1 MGENFEP
8 ASCLPDFITLRGQ
21 LIFSPTATQWQSV
34 CRYPCIFCT
43 KLFSYDESPEML
55 SYLAAVF
62 LFLCVQFVVASG
74 DTSGGRPEHYVNDE
88 MKYGTKD
95 RHVFKENMPSM
106 SMRSDLLWSDRVHGA
121 TVHEVVFVIRQ
132 RNMEELTGLLHD
144 VSNPDSPNY
153 GQHLTQEKVT
163 SMTTNPESRDAVL
176 SYLTSVG
183 SKVKS
188 VTRGGDFIIA
198 EASVAV
204 WEEAFKAEFF
214 TLQQTLPSGQTHE
227 VIRADGYS
235 IPSEL
240 HTHVESVLNIL
251 EIPNGERVG
260 SRSKFS
266 PQITKYLV
274 TPSKL
279 RKFYNVSSSQ
289 GSSLSTQAAYGAI
302 GQYFSPAD
310 LRTFQKN
317 QNLTYQTAED
327 IGSHSSDFYCRISP
341 NDCSEANLDMQYIM
355 SMSPGSPTTYWYAS
369 YGMTPWLVEVSRASR
384 VPLVL
389 SISYGQE
396 EQYVT
401 EAIKDAF
408 NTIAMKL
415 SAMGVTILVA
425 SGDDGANSRNVRKG
439 YYSRCGYQP
448 DFPSVSPYLTA
459 VGATSVGCMLNV
471 MTSCHRLQ
479 LPY

>member
-1 MGENFEP
+1 M
-8 ASCLPDFITLRGQ
+8 ST
-21 LIFSPTATQWQSV
+21 S
-34 CRYPCIFCT
+34 
-43 KLFSYDESPEML
+43 
-55 SYLAAVF
+55 LAAGF
-62 LFLCVQFVVASG
+62 LFLCVQFIIASG

-121 TVHEVVFVIRQ
+121 TIHEVVFVIRQ

-163 SMTTNPESRDAVL
+163 SMTINPESRDVVL

-204 WEEAFKAEFF
+204 WEEVFKAEFF

-274 TPSKL
+274 FPLKL

-289 GSSLSTQAAYGAI
+289 GSSQSPQAVFGAI
-302 GQYFSPAD
+302 KQYFSPAD

-317 QNLTYQTAED
+317 QNLTYQTAKD
-327 IGSHSSDFYCRISP
+327 IGSHS
-341 NDCSEANLDMQYIM
+341 NDSVCDIDSSSCGEANLDMQYIM
-355 SMSPGSPTTYWYAS
+355 SMSPGSPTTYWYTDS
-369 YGMTPWLVEVSRASR
+369 GFTPWLVEVSQASQI
-384 VPLVL
+384 PLVL

-396 EQYVT
+396 ERYVSKAT
-401 EAIKDAF
+401 TDAF
-408 NTIAMKL
+408 HTVAIKL

-425 SGDDGANSRNVRKG
+425 SGDDGANSNLVRKG
-439 YYSRCGYQP
+439 KSFLCGYQP